1 MIQTSDTYNQ
11 FSSYQ
16 RKTNIM
22 ALNPCFTPFQNPYL
36 SLQVIRSL
44 NGLTNIIGRKNALS
58 DIVQYQMPKVFHNL
72 SNVQTYGVIMGLEK
86 LSLVSQL
93 STEYPS
99 SSKFM
104 NSFRRFV
111 LLVSERIISLRT
123 YGLISSLDLWIS
135 SGVMSCISR
144 IKFFTSESISFT

>member
-1 MIQTSDTYNQ
+1 
-11 FSSYQ
+11 
-16 RKTNIM
+16 
-22 ALNPCFTPFQNPYL
+22 
-36 SLQVIRSL
+36 
-44 NGLTNIIGRKNALS
+44 
-58 DIVQYQMPKVFHNL
+58 
-72 SNVQTYGVIMGLEK
+72 MGLEK

-123 YGLISSLDLWIS
+123 YGLISSLDLWSS
-135 SGVMSCISR
+135 SGVMSLQLSNKVFHVREYLIY
-144 IKFFTSESISFT
+144 ISFILQI